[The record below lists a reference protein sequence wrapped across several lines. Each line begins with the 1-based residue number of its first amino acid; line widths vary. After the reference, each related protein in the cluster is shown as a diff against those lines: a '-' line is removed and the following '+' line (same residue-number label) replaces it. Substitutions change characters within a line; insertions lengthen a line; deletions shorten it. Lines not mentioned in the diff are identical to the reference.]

1 MNVLVNETEL
11 KPKKG
16 AAPVVLVQ
24 PLKCHSKTQAVW
36 QGALWEKSLGEGL
49 CEIQLK
55 NPELNMYHNTHPGL
69 LK

>member
-1 MNVLVNETEL
+1 MLVNETEL

-16 AAPVVLVQ
+16 AALVVLVQ
-24 PLKCHSKTQAVW
+24 PLKYHSKTQAVW

-55 NPELNMYHNTHPGL
+55 NPELNVYHNTHPGL